1 MSEKKHRLCGAKC
14 AQFRYCLMIF
24 KRSEMGTPHIKYEH
38 IHFKKSDEDDAIAY
52 AEQYSKEHK
61 GYVVRLRN
69 RIWCKELNKV
79 MWGTIISFYNGRIFS
94 NSLIYKTKGYW

>member
-1 MSEKKHRLCGAKC
+1 
-14 AQFRYCLMIF
+14 MIF
-24 KRSEMGTPHIKYEH
+24 KRSEMDTPNIKYEY

-52 AEQYSKEHK
+52 AEQYSKEHI

-69 RIWCKELNKV
+69 RVWCKELNKV

-94 NSLIYKTKGYW
+94 NSLIFKTKGYW

>member
-1 MSEKKHRLCGAKC
+1 MK
-14 AQFRYCLMIF
+14 QFRYCLMIF
-24 KRSEMGTPHIKYEH
+24 KRSDMDTPNIKYEY

-52 AEQYSKEHK
+52 AEQYSKEHI

-79 MWGTIISFYNGRIFS
+79 MWGTIISFYNGRSFS
-94 NSLIYKTKGYW
+94 NSLIFKTKGYW

>member
-1 MSEKKHRLCGAKC
+1 MK
-14 AQFRYCLMIF
+14 QFRYCLMIF
-24 KRSEMGTPHIKYEH
+24 KRSEMDTPNIKYEY
-38 IHFKKSDEDDAIAY
+38 IHFKKSDDDDAIAY
-52 AEQYSKEHK
+52 AEQYSKEHI

-94 NSLIYKTKGYW
+94 NSLIFKTKGYW